1 MPVNSKAKSVAVSS
15 RPASRSTI
23 STSRGIEFLE
33 GAGPEVLAP
42 DNQTVSLPE
51 EDLDVIAVAIDKQEE
66 VTQEWILA
74 KVLAPFPKRPSK
86 LLTMSV
92 GGVQKKDSHGGGE
105 LRGYQVAFG
114 PGLDDIA
121 QR

>member
-1 MPVNSKAKSVAVSS
+1 MPVRQQSQVRRGELKAGL
-15 RPASRSTI
+15 PRSTI

-42 DNQTVSLPE
+42 DNQTVSLPQ

-74 KVLAPFPKRPSK
+74 KVLARIPKRPSK
-86 LLTMSV
+86 LVAMSV
-92 GGVQKKDSHGGGE
+92 GGVQRKTRTAVGS
-105 LRGYQVAFG
+105 
-114 PGLDDIA
+114 
-121 QR
+121 